1 MVRTPLARRV
11 PGNDLLNSVECVLP
25 HFDKK
30 TAARVA
36 KTMLG
41 DREHDDDGTGGGAGR
56 RVLLAPVDMEINQ
69 AIPEPMLEVFDN
81 LPSQTLPRKIARPVR
96 RLPALAQALSRDR
109 LRVDARKD
117 AYQKLFAKLDGL
129 LAQHKKKVEAASKG
143 NRGHWTVEAV
153 HHILDNAW
161 DEDRSRI
168 RTGHGPENTSR
179 LRRFAIGVIHAHSR
193 NGVAA
198 AQRQLHRNPRL
209 VFDYLKMT
217 KNTLGPPPLNPKP
230 DRRTN

>member
-1 MVRTPLARRV
+1 MLSADDMRALPAFFYDIDDPRR
-11 PGNDLLNSVECVLP
+11 
-25 HFDKK
+25 
-30 TAARVA
+30 AQ
-36 KTMLG
+36 
-41 DREHDDDGTGGGAGR
+41 GR
-56 RVLLAPVDMEINQ
+56 RHSLPTVLALANAPRLLA
-69 AIPEPMLEVFDN
+69 L
-81 LPSQTLPRKIARPVR
+81 
-96 RLPALAQALSRDR
+96 
-109 LRVDARKD
+109 
-117 AYQKLFAKLDGL
+117 
-129 LAQHKKKVEAASKG
+129 

-198 AQRQLHRNPRL
+198 AQRRLHRNPRL

-217 KNTLGPPPLNPKP
+217 KNTLGPPPFNPQP